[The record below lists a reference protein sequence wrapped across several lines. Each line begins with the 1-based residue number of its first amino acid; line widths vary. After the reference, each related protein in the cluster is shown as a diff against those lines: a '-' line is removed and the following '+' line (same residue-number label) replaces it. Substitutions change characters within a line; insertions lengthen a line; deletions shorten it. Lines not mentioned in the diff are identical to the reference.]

1 MVITM
6 SQEALKQV
14 RHRKNDDRLK
24 TGLIGVM
31 LEEPY
36 FYQTGE
42 AADVGQ
48 RWGYWGFWYI
58 CCCRYASSTATL
70 IALTLSVADD
80 FAMLCC

>member
-48 RWGYWGFWYI
+48 RWGYWGCRYI
-58 CCCRYASSTATL
+58 CCCSCVGSTEIL
-70 IALTLSVADD
+70 IALTLSVAYG
-80 FAMLCC
+80 F